1 MDAHLKQDPNAKVA
15 CETLCKTGMILVAG
29 EITSKANVDYQSVIR
44 NTVKQ
49 IGYDDS
55 AKGKYTC
62 LISRVNISLNW
73 GRGLWWWSVLL
84 VEKTSDLRLQ

>member
-1 MDAHLKQDPNAKVA
+1 
-15 CETLCKTGMILVAG
+15 
-29 EITSKANVDYQSVIR
+29 VIR

-62 LISRVNISLNW
+62 LIWCLST
-73 GRGLWWWSVLL
+73 SVLI
-84 VEKTSDLRLQ
+84 VGRPLREGGGGMFFNATFNNMSVFFYGGG